1 LARKVHG
8 LGGERALSGFIEG
21 LPSNERALREVAV
34 MVFDR
39 VLGRSSS
46 AAVVVRIGD
55 DAFSDP
61 HILVAKLASMFGE
74 GSGILVQEMVDA
86 SKGGIKATA

>member
-1 LARKVHG
+1 VLDLIA
-8 LGGERALSGFIEG
+8 G
-21 LPSNERALREVAV
+21 LPSNERALRAVAT

-46 AAVVVRIGD
+46 AAILLSLGD

-61 HILVAKLASMFGE
+61 RVFIAKLGSIFGE
-74 GSGILVQEMVDA
+74 GSGVLVHEMVDA
-86 SKGGIKATA
+86 WKSGIKATA

>member
-1 LARKVHG
+1 MSDL
-8 LGGERALSGFIEG
+8 ING
-21 LPSNERALREVAV
+21 LPSNERALRAVAV

-46 AAVVVRIGD
+46 AAMVSRLGD
-55 DAFSDP
+55 EAFSDP
-61 HILVAKLASMFGE
+61 YILVAELASIFGE
-74 GSGILVQEMVDA
+74 GSGMLVQEMVDA